1 MTDVVIGVFLLLAA
15 LNGWRT
21 GLIRQIISL
30 IGGLVAYFVAK
41 SAYPSFVPVVAKY
54 VTVTTATDGGNPVA
68 MLIADTV
75 LKNLHGAIAFLLLF
89 FVSFFVVK
97 FIGRLLDMIANL
109 PGLSIVNRIA
119 GAGIGLTLAV
129 FIVALVVNVMNLMP
143 QESIRGLL
151 QHSQFAALLISK
163 FKGFLPVA

>member
-1 MTDVVIGVFLLLAA
+1 MTDVVISIFLLLAA

-30 IGGLVAYFVAK
+30 VGGLVAYFVAK
-41 SAYPSFVPVVAKY
+41 TAYPSFVPVVAKY
-54 VTVTTATDGGNPVA
+54 VTVTTATDGSNPVA
-68 MLIADTV
+68 TLIADTL

-89 FVSFFVVK
+89 FISFFLVK

-109 PGLSIVNRIA
+109 PGLSIVNRIT
-119 GAGIGLTLAV
+119 GAGIGLILAV
-129 FIVALVVNVMNLMP
+129 CIAALVVNVMNLMP

-151 QHSQFAALLISK
+151 QHSQIASLLISE